1 MADDPILKPLTVWE
15 HAFGITAN
23 WPGTVRIVQVPD
35 DVGGLMDELR
45 WTAEFTP
52 TKLSCTY
59 TVEFTYK
66 VGDPIVF
73 VQVVDPELDPGAGK
87 QLPHVYE
94 DVTHCWLCLHLEGQW
109 DPTMPIATTVVPWAA
124 EWLYHYELWLATGE
138 WTGSGER
145 YRRDIR
151 PLDGRRLRH
160 PAPRVSPTKPRS
172 MRRAERRRTGS
183 RR

>member
-1 MADDPILKPLTVWE
+1 MVDDLVPKPLTVWE
-15 HAFGITAN
+15 HAFGIMAS
-23 WPGTVRIVQVPD
+23 WPGTVRIVQIPD
-35 DVGGLMDELR
+35 DLGGLIDELR
-45 WTAEFTP
+45 WTAELTP

-59 TVEFTYK
+59 TVQFTYK

-73 VQVVDPELDPGAGK
+73 VQVVDPVLDAGAGK

-94 DVTHCWLCLHLEGQW
+94 SSTQCWLCLHLDGQW

-145 YRRDIR
+145 YRRDVR
-151 PLDGRRLRH
+151 PLDGRRLRQ
-160 PAPRVSPTKPRS
+160 PVPRASLAGPRS
-172 MRRAERRRTGS
+172 LRRAERRRTGS